1 MKYFELNENESTT
14 YQNFWDTVKVV
25 LRGKYKVFNAYIRK
39 DERSKINQLHLDLKK
54 LEKEQSQSNLKL
66 SH

>member
-1 MKYFELNENESTT
+1 M
-14 YQNFWDTVKVV
+14 V
-25 LRGKYKVFNAYIRK
+25 RGKYKVFNAYIRK

-54 LEKEQSQSNLKL
+54 LEKEQTQSNLKF

>member
-1 MKYFELNENESTT
+1 M
-14 YQNFWDTVKVV
+14 KVV